1 MLKIIE
7 RTGLCFSLQHLS
19 KVLRKLNIF
28 CLSLTPYILLFAIYL
43 IIGCAR
49 YPTIPKIE
57 KIEKY
62 GNPVPKEYLI
72 GPEDILSIVVWD
84 HEDLTR
90 KVQVSPEGNFSYPL
104 IGKVKAEGL
113 TVSQLEKEIA
123 ARLSGR
129 YIINPQVTITVEEYH
144 RFFYIFG
151 EVKKPGR
158 YPLEAGTTVLKA
170 ITIAEGATDKAA
182 INKTKIVREEGGVR
196 KEIKA
201 KMGDLVRP
209 EDVIIVPESFF

>member
-1 MLKIIE
+1 MNISNFKNRI
-7 RTGLCFSLQHLS
+7 CSLLS
-19 KVLRKLNIF
+19 I
-28 CLSLTPYILLFAIYL
+28 SLLFVFA
-43 IIGCAR
+43 CAH

-62 GNPVPKEYLI
+62 GNPVSKDYLI

-90 KVQVSPEGNFSYPL
+90 KVQVSREGDFSYPL
-104 IGKVKAEGL
+104 IGKVKADGL

-123 ARLSGR
+123 QRLSGR
-129 YIINPQVTITVEEYH
+129 YIINPQVTVTVEEYH

-170 ITIAEGATDKAA
+170 ITTAEGATDKAN
-182 INKTKIVREEGGVR
+182 INKTKIVREENGVR

-201 KMGDLVRP
+201 KMGDIIEP